1 MGLFSPSLSWV
12 MIYLPKRDL
21 NIAFDLKLE
30 TLDIESKTLYLEGNG
45 SASYL
50 GLTVGEIKHSEAS
63 QKILA
68 SVRRLS
74 VGLQTGAKSVSID
87 GSIIWEHL

>member
-1 MGLFSPSLSWV
+1 MV
-12 MIYLPKRDL
+12 YLPKRDL
-21 NIAFDLKLE
+21 NIAFDLKIE
-30 TLDIESKTLYLEGNG
+30 TLDIESKTLSLEGNG
-45 SASYL
+45 SARYL